1 MNNEP
6 LNDEPLNDE
15 PVRERLLLPV
25 LIPVGSLAFIG
36 FVAFSVSRV
45 LLNVPK
51 QVATAM
57 ALMLAFN
64 LLLGF
69 ALVSMR
75 PRMGLA
81 TMGLAGAAVALPLVL
96 GAAAAAGV
104 VKFPRAEGAEAG
116 GGEGARI
123 TIAAKN
129 IAFNRNQLDVPAA
142 KPFTLVFNNQDAGVP
157 HNVTILRAQ
166 GSADVFYRETVITG
180 PRTVSWK
187 VKPIAAG
194 NYYFLCDVH
203 PNMNGT
209 VVVK

>member
-1 MNNEP
+1 M
-6 LNDEPLNDE
+6 NDE

-25 LIPVGSLAFIG
+25 LIPVGSLAFIA

-69 ALVSMR
+69 ALLSMR

-81 TMGLAGAAVALPLVL
+81 TMGLTGAVVVLPLVL

-104 VKFPRAEGAEAG
+104 VRFPKAEGAG
-116 GGEGARI
+116 SGGEQGARI
-123 TIAAKN
+123 TIAARN
-129 IAFNRNQLDVPAA
+129 IAFNRKQLDVPAGKA
-142 KPFTLVFNNQDAGVP
+142 FTLVFNNQDSGVP
-157 HNVTILRAQ
+157 HNVSILRAQ
-166 GSADVFYRETVITG
+166 GSAEVLFKEALVTG
-180 PRTVSWK
+180 PKTVSWK
-187 VKPIAAG
+187 VKPIPSG
-194 NYYFLCDVH
+194 NYYFQCDVH

-209 VVVK
+209 VVAK

>member
-1 MNNEP
+1 M
-6 LNDEPLNDE
+6 NDEPLNDE

-25 LIPVGSLAFIG
+25 LIPVGSLAFTG

-81 TMGLAGAAVALPLVL
+81 TMGLAGAVVALPLVL

-104 VKFPRAEGAEAG
+104 VKFPRAEGAGAG

-123 TIAAKN
+123 AITAKN
-129 IAFNRNQLDVPAA
+129 IAFNLNQLDVPAG

-166 GSADVFYRETVITG
+166 GSADVFYRETVVTG
-180 PRTVSWK
+180 PKTVSWK
-187 VKPIAAG
+187 VKPLAAG